1 MEKKKHRTK
10 EERRRKKE
18 ERKYV
23 VERWTSVGFALG
35 FVLPKTLRQWL
46 VTIGGAFDAK
56 TNGCSENFVQTVDA
70 A

>member
-1 MEKKKHRTK
+1 MEKKEQRKK
-10 EERRRKKE
+10 EERKKE

-23 VERWTSVGFALG
+23 VERWTSVGFVLG

-46 VTIGGAFDAK
+46 LVTIVGAFDAK
-56 TNGCSENFVQTVDA
+56 TTRCSENFVQTVDA